1 MKFIF
6 IHKKFLALVFTIF
19 TSVLFGFVS
28 PFISQGKKHNS
39 YHNFIKHNN
48 LKINISFSKASN
60 NKANGNI
67 HIQIIN
73 GMAPFKVV
81 LYSTSHSTKDYVF
94 ENEIKISDLE
104 SGEYLIVVN
113 DNTNAFVSENITL

>member
-6 IHKKFLALVFTIF
+6 IHKKFLALVFTIC

-28 PFISQGKKHNS
+28 PWISQGQKNLYHHN
-39 YHNFIKHNN
+39 IKHNN
-48 LKINISFSKASN
+48 LKINISFSKATN

-67 HIQIIN
+67 QIQIIN
-73 GMAPFKVV
+73 GVSPFKVIV
-81 LYSTSHSTKDYVF
+81 YSTSHQTKEYIF
-94 ENEIKISDLE
+94 EKEIKISELD